1 MDRCISC
8 RFLLT
13 RNQIPMKH
21 HCKIRFVWMHYWDSD
36 CVWTSVVVN
45 HASEG
50 TNQFPEN
57 YNLPLMSTAVI
68 SLHILSDLKDPFLSS
83 QLNMFNT
90 WIQSTYAVILRVVG
104 MNCTRD
110 GASEKRDVLNHRIR
124 PLILIVSNCCCHDRS
139 ISEPAAIKIIRLQAR
154 ARMSVTVLAC
164 CRPLLYGLYNGWFW
178 YQEHR

>member
-1 MDRCISC
+1 MKITTFSSVILPTDRCISC

-21 HCKIRFVWMHYWDSD
+21 RCKIRFVWMHYWESD

-90 WIQSTYAVILRVVG
+90 WIQSTYAVILWVVG

-110 GASEKRDVLNHRIR
+110 GASENRDDQNHRIR
-124 PLILIVSNCCCHDRS
+124 PLILW
-139 ISEPAAIKIIRLQAR
+139 LW
-154 ARMSVTVLAC
+154 VTVAVMTDLFQNQ
-164 CRPLLYGLYNGWFW
+164 PLSK
-178 YQEHR
+178 